1 MNESAGQVL
10 DGTSST
16 PVGCLIARAD
26 HAYAERRHDQ
36 FTYFPG
42 EVSHDA
48 RR

>member
-1 MNESAGQVL
+1 MNESAGQIL

-26 HAYAERRHDQ
+26 HAYAERRQDQ

-42 EVSHDA
+42 EV
-48 RR
+48 RP